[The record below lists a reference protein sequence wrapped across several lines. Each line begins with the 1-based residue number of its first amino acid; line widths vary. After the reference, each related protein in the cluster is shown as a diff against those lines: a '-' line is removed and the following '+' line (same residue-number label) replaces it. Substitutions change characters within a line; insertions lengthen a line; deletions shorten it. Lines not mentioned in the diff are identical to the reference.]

1 MEAKEANL
9 IHNSERERE
18 REKGRAALVKARPD
32 FNARAFAEQLLILR
46 LTFGTPPKSLNAF
59 KYHAANCERPRDGRR

>member
-1 MEAKEANL
+1 V
-9 IHNSERERE
+9 
-18 REKGRAALVKARPD
+18 LVKARAD

-46 LTFGTPPKSLNAF
+46 LTLGTPRGTPPKSLNAF